1 MFGAGICSTIFHFYF
16 VRRLFVFSSNNKI
29 PWVFL
34 LCTVLVF
41 AAIFS
46 YCELYQEL
54 CQEKNILKEE
64 LQKTQEEVQQLE
76 EELLRI
82 NRYAEMYGTSPEVI
96 AVTLRESEKYGITP
110 TIMLEL
116 IKTESDF
123 NPRAISKAD
132 ARGLCQIRPM
142 TAKELCR
149 ELGVEFQQNKL
160 FETEFNISLGT
171 YYLAKL
177 LKSYNGDYHRA
188 LTAYNR
194 GPMGLKNYMQSRGTA
209 VSRYSQRISSRG
221 FQLAM
226 QPNQS
231 I

>member
-1 MFGAGICSTIFHFYF
+1 M
-16 VRRLFVFSSNNKI
+16 LSSKTEI
-29 PWVFL
+29 PWIFF

-46 YCELYQEL
+46 YCELYQGL
-54 CQEKNILKEE
+54 CQEKNSLNEQLIKIR
-64 LQKTQEEVQQLE
+64 EEVQQLE
-76 EELLRI
+76 EELLKI
-82 NRYAEMYGTSPEVI
+82 KRYAEMYGTTPEVI
-96 AVTLRESEKYGITP
+96 AITLRESEKYGITP

-123 NPRAISKAD
+123 NPTAVSIAD

-149 ELGVEFQQNKL
+149 ELGVEYQQKKL
-160 FETEFNISLGT
+160 FETEFNISLGA

-194 GPMGLKNYMQSRGTA
+194 GPMGLENYMQSRGTA

-221 FQLAM
+221 FQLAP
-226 QPNQS
+226 QSNQ
-231 I
+231 